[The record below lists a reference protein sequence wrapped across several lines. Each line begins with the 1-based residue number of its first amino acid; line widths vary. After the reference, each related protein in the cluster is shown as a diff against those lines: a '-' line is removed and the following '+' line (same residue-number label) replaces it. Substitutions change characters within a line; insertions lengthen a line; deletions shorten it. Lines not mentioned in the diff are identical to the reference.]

1 MAGHWIVDISNYS
14 LNMDTLV
21 TMWSV
26 MACLIVFAFAAT
38 RKLSIVPTKVQAF
51 CESIMG
57 AIWEQADQIIGPE
70 GRKHVPFVA
79 SLFLFI
85 LLANLMGQVPTRV
98 FEMKYGVEFASPTND
113 LNVTAVLAVIV
124 LIYYLCVGLSKKKIN
139 FFWHGLSFTGII
151 LFLIDIMDMVTRP
164 FSLALRLF
172 CNILVGEI
180 LVGALISIC
189 AYVVPLP
196 MMLFEVFVAFV
207 QALVF
212 MMLSIAYIAMAVAE
226 EEA

>member
-1 MAGHWIVDISNYS
+1 MAGHWIVSISNYS
-14 LNMDTLV
+14 VDMDTLV
-21 TMWSV
+21 TMWTV
-26 MACLIVFAFAAT
+26 MACLIAFALAAT
-38 RKLSIVPTKVQAF
+38 RKLSIIPNKLQAL

-57 AIWEQADQIIGPE
+57 AIWEQADNIIGE
-70 GRKHVPFVA
+70 DGRKHVPLAA

-85 LLANLMGQVPTRV
+85 FLANLMGQVPTRIID
-98 FEMKYGVEFASPTND
+98 MKYGVDLASPTND
-113 LNVTAVLAVIV
+113 INMTAVLAIIV
-124 LIYYLCVGLSKKKIN
+124 LFYYLGAGLKKKGIK
-139 FFWHGLSFTGII
+139 FFWHGLSFTGIV
-151 LFLIDIMDMVTRP
+151 LFLIDLLDMVTRP

-180 LVGALISIC
+180 LVATLIGIC
-189 AYVVPLP
+189 AYVAPVP

-212 MMLSIAYIAMAVAE
+212 MMLSIAYIASAVG